1 MGWNDTKH
9 NRGASPRPFLGS
21 IFFRVH
27 GCSVMFGQ
35 CWLVFLIE
43 KQLWNQTEL
52 ESNLDI
58 FGLFWGSFSPP
69 PPHPMFE
76 KKQKPFWCHKF
87 LSHSGGCSADPRL
100 CACACSENFTSK
112 PRTEDF
118 LERRIEYIIEWIM
131 SQMIPNVSKSS
142 SILFKKNGYSLN
154 NSSSFLTTNGN
165 RSAPDPPAQP
175 QLHYRPGCQDYAKKA
190 NSINLLIQT

>member
-76 KKQKPFWCHKF
+76 KKTKTILVPQISFAFWWMFCGSQALCLRLLRKF
-87 LSHSGGCSADPRL
+87 HI
-100 CACACSENFTSK
+100 K
-112 PRTEDF
+112 
-118 LERRIEYIIEWIM
+118 
-131 SQMIPNVSKSS
+131 
-142 SILFKKNGYSLN
+142 
-154 NSSSFLTTNGN
+154 TTNGGLLGTKDWIYYRMN
-165 RSAPDPPAQP
+165 HVPNDPKCIQIFIYFI
-175 QLHYRPGCQDYAKKA
+175 QKK
-190 NSINLLIQT
+190 TGTP